1 MQKIEIQ
8 AQPRTVTG
16 RASKHLR
23 QQGILPAVLYGHGF
37 KSLPLQVS
45 MKDFEKTLDMAG
57 ESTLVYVRV
66 GDQQYPVII
75 HDVAR
80 DARDESVLH
89 ADFYKVKL
97 DEKIKAKIQ
106 IVFAGEAPAVKNF
119 GGILVKNIN
128 ELEVEG
134 LPQNLPHELTID
146 LASLDEIG
154 KQITVKD
161 IAISSD
167 ITLMV
172 PADKIVA
179 LVQAPMS
186 EEELKKQL
194 ETTAAPL
201 ADEVEVIRKE
211 KKPGDEATEEAGA
224 APAGANF
231 PADKAKEK
239 GK

>member
-1 MQKIEIQ
+1 M
-8 AQPRTVTG
+8 G
-16 RASKHLR
+16 RASRHLR
-23 QQGILPAVLYGHGF
+23 KQGVLPAVLYGHEF
-37 KSLPLQVS
+37 KSIPLQVLK
-45 MKDFEKTLDMAG
+45 KDFDKALTMAG
-57 ESTLVYVRV
+57 ESTLVYVHV

-80 DARDESVLH
+80 DARDGNVLH

-106 IVFAGEAPAVKNF
+106 LVFTGDAPAVKNF

-128 ELEVEG
+128 EIEVEG
-134 LPQNLPHELTID
+134 LPQDLPHELTID
-146 LASLDEIG
+146 LGSLDAIG
-154 KQITVKD
+154 GQVLVKD
-161 IAISSD
+161 IAVGSD
-167 ITLMV
+167 ITVMTPV
-172 PADKIVA
+172 DKIVV

-201 ADEVEVIRKE
+201 ADEVEVIKKE
-211 KKPGDEATEEAGA
+211 KKPGDETTEEAVSVPGA
-224 APAGANF
+224 ASSPS
-231 PADKAKEK
+231 DKAKEK